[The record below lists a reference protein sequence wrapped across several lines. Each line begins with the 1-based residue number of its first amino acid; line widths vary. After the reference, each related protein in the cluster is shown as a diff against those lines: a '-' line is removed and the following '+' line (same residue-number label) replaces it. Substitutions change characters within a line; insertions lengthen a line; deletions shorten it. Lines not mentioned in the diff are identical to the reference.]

1 MKAVVKLYTNRAMT
15 EAELGRKPTFADL
28 DFEENLAVFN
38 IAGRSSND
46 IENKV
51 MRVFNN
57 MFREKRNSLV
67 AWEVK
72 FNAKLPSVGKLTVSK
87 NAIKGSYSSNDNA
100 FEDFN
105 TKKFEK
111 A

>member
-51 MRVFNN
+51 MRVFGN
-57 MFREKRNSLV
+57 MFPEKRNALV

-72 FNAKLPSVGKLTVSK
+72 FNAKLPSVGTLTVSK

-100 FEDFN
+100 FDAFN
-105 TKKFEK
+105 MKEFE
-111 A
+111 AA